1 MFSTFFSSQKNKEQN
16 TRKSSMWQKQVT
28 STLANTSESTIHN
41 NNNNNNNKNLVN
53 SPLDRA
59 PSPSRYIRTN
69 LIPIPILLRDP
80 LPKSNCTSRT

>member
-1 MFSTFFSSQKNKEQN
+1 MFVTFFSSQKNKEQN

-28 STLANTSESTIHN
+28 STLASTSESTIH
-41 NNNNNNNKNLVN
+41 NNNNNNKNLVN

-69 LIPIPILLRDP
+69 LIPIPILLRDL